1 MSNQKIAI
9 IGISGK
15 YPGADNLDELWENLK
30 QGKDTVTE
38 IPKTRWD
45 HALYYQPGNRVYG
58 KSYSKWGGFIND
70 VDQFDSLF
78 FNMAPKVAELID
90 PQERQFLQ
98 CAYHTVEDAGY
109 SCEGLS
115 ERGPVGVFCAVE
127 YNEYL
132 MYSQANTPVSA
143 LNASITN
150 RVSYCCNFTGPSMTI
165 DTMCSGSISSVHL
178 ACQSIIN
185 GDCRAAIAGGVN
197 LTLHPN
203 KFILHSAGRFS
214 SQTGRCHSFGDKA
227 TGYVASEG
235 VGAVLLKPLDDAL
248 EDGDHIYG
256 VILATAINHG
266 GASRAYT
273 VPKASSQAEVISQA
287 LAKTASD
294 PISYIEAHGSGTAI
308 GDVIEVDGLQR
319 AYNDS
324 YLAKNAQGEAAC
336 LIGSIK
342 SNIGHC
348 ESASGIAGLTKV
360 LLQMRHKTIAPSIHS
375 QTRNPYIDFDNSPFD
390 VPHEAQHWQ
399 VAEGKKRVAGIS
411 AFGAGGSNAHM
422 VIEEYVAAAPVEHQ
436 SVSVP
441 CYIVLSAQS
450 LEQLHRAVKQLHTTL
465 EHTGQ
470 SIHDVQDLRR
480 IACTLQ
486 VGRSHHEH
494 RLALAVNSVDELKQQ
509 LAYTLAHQLDDI
521 NKPTHC
527 WYGEMIKG
535 KALDAFITANNL
547 VYADLLS
554 KADWPAL
561 IGLWIQGYPVD
572 WRALYGGALPNKVSL
587 PGYPFA
593 KQRYWAPDTDVERTY
608 PPLAQLEALAANTTP
623 LRERAASYLKP
634 LQSIIHLTGSEYFI
648 AQHGV
653 NQHPILPG
661 VAYLELIREAL
672 STLLAEHQ
680 HYSIDN
686 VTWRRPMI
694 FDGQSKQVVIELSCL
709 PQAGQRTRFRI
720 YDLRDQSS
728 GDFCRGAVNL
738 CEREAPSQ
746 VPELAQL
753 RATGKVIEV
762 DKQTFY
768 RQFLQAGL
776 DYGPVFR
783 AVESLQRSGS
793 YVVGRLQAQQPQP
806 QLSHAMKW
814 RPEILDSA
822 LHCIL
827 GFYLGEQSCVDEADA
842 DAQQGPMVPFAL
854 SQVREYAPLPES
866 VWVLLDAKQCTA
878 STQNIDLSLCD
889 EQGNV
894 CLQLLGYTARV
905 MKQSTASTKEQA
917 EARGPKKTER
927 AEPVGEIKLLSP
939 TWQPQPLT
947 DATTSDDFNGDAT
960 WIVLLGEA
968 AQWSAQLDA
977 RFSDAE
983 VLCIDAPAEKPGTPL
998 CRADH
1003 YQHYAQALLAVLQQ
1017 VIQHQEAKPER
1028 IQLVTSS
1035 GTEQRMYMG
1044 LLPMLEAA
1052 IHEHVIKFA
1061 DVIMADS
1068 GAEVEKQIRRNG
1080 QIHTPS
1086 CVELKSQQG
1095 DIRRWQALPAAEKT
1109 VSPWQE
1115 QGVYLITGGFGG
1127 LGKIFTQTILAQ
1139 TRVSTVI
1146 LWGRGEL
1153 DLVRQEWLTQCN
1165 AQGVRVH
1172 YQAIDITQ
1180 LNVVEDAITQVL
1192 EEFGHITG
1200 ILHAA
1205 GELQDGM
1212 IVRKSAEQMDRVLSP
1227 KVQGLVNLDAATRIC
1242 DLKFFALFSSIS
1254 SVLGAPGQADYAAA
1268 NGFMDWFAH
1277 DRAQRVKRGECAGHS
1292 VSVNW
1297 PLWQDGGMRMP
1308 RHAMRELKETSGLI
1322 PLPTEAGLDAF
1333 SSALA
1338 AKVSQVLVLYGKGEA
1353 YQNLAHTLQ
1362 AVDEHHT
1369 TEQPE
1374 LRREP
1379 VSFNMQDV
1387 IRAAS
1392 DLLKVPQSSID
1403 GTTALF
1409 DIGFDSVS
1417 ISELAHVL
1425 TQATGVEL
1433 PVSVFYDCTQIDE
1446 LTHYLQAQM
1455 SQDEET
1461 TTAQETTAVHQP
1473 PGTAEIAPSLSEETV
1488 IAMISELLKVPAS
1501 SIDANTAFSD
1511 IGFDSVSLGELASH
1525 LSQELDIEISAT
1537 LFYECTVVAELVAYV
1552 QTQLTHASTQPPAQ
1566 LTNTAPSTPCNER
1579 DVITEISE
1587 LLKVPVASIDADT
1600 TFEQIGFDSV
1610 SLTELASV
1618 LSARYEVEL
1627 STMVFYQCT
1636 SVGELTQHMNV
1647 LLSDAQSQG
1656 RRSVPVH
1663 SSAYTVKSR
1672 NEMRSDIAQT
1682 LLMLI
1687 SEMLKIAQH
1696 DFDVHT
1702 PLEQLGFD
1710 SVSFAEL
1717 AQALN
1722 HRYQAELAPTIFYD
1736 INTVSALAAHLADLQ
1751 RDDKAPLEYVEQVKA
1766 GHSQPPVEPSA
1777 RPSAD
1782 DMPGAEQH
1790 AHQAKVN
1797 PDDDSIAII
1806 GMDGQFP
1813 GANDIAQ
1820 FWDNMAQGKD
1830 CVTEIPRD
1838 RWDWREVYGDTKQD
1852 PRVTRSKW
1860 GGFLAQVD
1868 QFDAGFFGISSHE
1881 ARQMD
1886 PQQRLLLQSAW
1897 HAIENA
1903 GYAPESLSGSNTGV
1917 YIGIAHTSGYGS
1929 VDSVSDQDE
1938 DTSTELSGPINA
1950 PSLGP
1955 NRISYFLNL
1964 KGPSEPVETACS
1976 SALVALHRA
1985 VTALR
1990 SGDCRLCLVGG
2001 VNVIVTAQG
2010 HINLSRAGLLSEVGQ
2025 CRAFAAN
2032 ADGYVRSEG
2041 VATVLLKRLSEA
2053 KRDGDNILAVI
2064 RNSKVGYTGKGSGF
2078 AAPNSNS
2085 QAALIKACYEEKN
2098 IDIARVSCIEAQ
2110 GTGTEIGDAV
2120 EFQALTKAFKGAQ
2133 QGRCALAS
2141 VKTHVGHMEMASG
2154 MASLLKVVLQMQHNH
2169 LVANLHCDELNPHIN
2184 ITQSPFYIPSTA
2196 KPWTSGA
2203 LRDPKVA
2210 GVNAFGF
2217 GGVNAHVIV
2226 EQYLAHDT
2234 HSTQQ
2239 THGPYA
2245 MLLSAKTRPQIET
2258 QARNLLAWLDREPQL
2273 DLYRVAYT
2281 LQVGRSAME
2290 ERLAMVVNSKAEFVE
2305 RLTQVAQGEYNT
2317 PGVYQGTRASS
2328 SSIVSLLQSDTAL
2341 QAVVDGWLKSRELS
2355 MLASLWCNG
2364 LSIAWQNMYQGEGVR
2379 RVNLPG
2385 YPFKTTRHWIGEF
2398 EQQVNQSADHAE
2410 QVTADTELAEHL
2422 LRLAQ
2427 DSMAGHQNL
2436 TLTGALDL
2444 SGCSS
2449 VELVQWQ
2456 QKIHQTLNVQVA
2468 TEDLMATNSIRALA
2482 AQLRALQ
2489 ADASPQAKRA
2499 MVSLS
2504 GAKGVGPALICVPAA
2519 GAMLSSFSSLA
2530 KLLQGSMRLYG
2541 FGHRGFHDQQT
2552 PHDSIQTMAQ
2562 DYVAQLS
2569 SLPEQQTIY
2578 LLGHSLG
2585 ASVVYEMACLLRN
2598 VGRKVHIFMLDSEL
2612 YAQGGISLSTF
2623 FQFFVRDK
2631 QVANTLAHKQAHGD
2645 DVVAPL
2651 AQALLDET
2659 AVSTV
2664 HSKAYL
2670 QQIMHAYAQQI
2681 LMGLQYVPSQKY
2693 DGDITLL
2700 LAKQSHMGGENRQ
2713 QTLAKYRRYCLQNIS
2728 LVSVSGGHYSVLEKA
2743 HVADV
2748 AQILRQTI
2756 TPQSIVPA
2764 GEVNDA

>member
-30 QGKDTVTE
+30 QGKDTITE

-115 ERGPVGVFCAVE
+115 QRGPVGVFCAVE

-178 ACQSIIN
+178 ACQSILN

-214 SQTGRCHSFGDKA
+214 SKTGRCHSFGDKA

-266 GASRAYT
+266 GASRTYT

-319 AYNDS
+319 AYKDG
-324 YLAKNAQGEAAC
+324 YLAKNAQGETAC

-360 LLQMRHKTIAPSIHS
+360 LLQMHHKTIVPSIHS
-375 QTRNPYIDFDNSPFD
+375 QTRNPYIDFDSSPFD
-390 VPHEAQHWQ
+390 VPREAQPWQ

-422 VIEEYVAAAPVEHQ
+422 VVEEYVATTPADAEHQ
-436 SVSVP
+436 SASVP
-441 CYIVLSAQS
+441 SYIVLSAKTK
-450 LEQLHRAVKQLHTTL
+450 EQLHRAVKQLHSTF

-470 SIHDVQDLRR
+470 SVHDVQDLRR
-480 IACTLQ
+480 IASTLQ
-486 VGRSHHEH
+486 VGRTHHEH
-494 RLALAVNSVDELKQQ
+494 RLALVANSVDELTQQ
-509 LAYTLAHQLDDI
+509 LAYVLAHPFDDI
-521 NKPTHC
+521 GQSTLR
-527 WYGEMIKG
+527 WYGETIKG
-535 KALDAFITANNL
+535 KALDEFITANNL

-554 KADWPAL
+554 ETDWPAL

-572 WRALYGGALPNKVSL
+572 WRALYDGVLPSKVSL

-593 KQRYWAPDTDVERTY
+593 KQRYWVPDTDVERTY
-608 PPLAQLEALAANTTP
+608 PPLAQLEALAANTAP
-623 LRERAASYLKP
+623 VREQAASYLKP
-634 LQSIIHLTGSEYFI
+634 LQSIIPLTGSEYFI
-648 AQHGV
+648 AQHVV
-653 NQHPILPG
+653 NQTPILPG
-661 VAYLELIREAL
+661 VAYLELVREAL
-672 STLLAEHQ
+672 SSLLEDHQ

-709 PQAGQRTRFRI
+709 PQVGQRARFRI
-720 YDLRDQSS
+720 YDLLDQSS

-738 CEREAPSQ
+738 GERDAPK
-746 VPELAQL
+746 VPELDQL

-762 DKQTFY
+762 DKQAFY
-768 RQFLQAGL
+768 DQFLQAGL
-776 DYGPVFR
+776 DYGPAFR
-783 AVESLQRSGS
+783 AVESLQRSGA
-793 YVVGRLQAQQPQP
+793 YVVGQLKAQQSQP
-806 QLSHAMKW
+806 QSPLAMKW

-827 GFYLGEQSCVDEADA
+827 GFYFGEQSSVDEADS
-842 DAQQGPMVPFAL
+842 QQGPMVPFVL
-854 SQVREYAPLPES
+854 NQVKEYAPLPES
-866 VWVLLDAKQCTA
+866 VWVILDAKQRTA
-878 STQNIDLSLCD
+878 STQIIDLSLCD

-894 CLQLLGYTARV
+894 CLQLLGYTARI
-905 MKQSTASTKEQA
+905 MKQSTSSTNVQ
-917 EARGPKKTER
+917 TEER
-927 AEPVGEIKLLSP
+927 RPSQAEPVGEIKFFSP
-939 TWQPQPLT
+939 TWRSLPLADT
-947 DATTSDDFNGDAT
+947 TATGDFNGDAS
-960 WIVLLGEA
+960 WIVLFGEA
-968 AQWSAQLDA
+968 AQWSAQLRS
-977 RFSDAE
+977 RFASAE
-983 VLCIDAPAEKPGTPL
+983 VLCIDAASEEPSAPL
-998 CRADH
+998 CSADH

-1017 VIQHQEAKPER
+1017 VIQHQGAKPKR
-1028 IQLVTSS
+1028 IQVVTSS
-1035 GTEQRMYMG
+1035 GTGQRMYAG

-1068 GAEVEKQIRRNG
+1068 GAEAENQIIRNG
-1080 QIHTPS
+1080 QTHKPS
-1086 CVELKSQQG
+1086 CVELKSQQC
-1095 DIRRWQALPAAEKT
+1095 DIRRWQALPAVEKA

-1115 QGVYLITGGFGG
+1115 QGVYLISGGFGG
-1127 LGKIFTQTILAQ
+1127 LGKIFTQAILAQ
-1139 TRVSTVI
+1139 TQASTVI

-1153 DLVRQEWLTQCN
+1153 DSARQQWLTQCN
-1165 AQGVRVH
+1165 AQGERVH
-1172 YQAIDITQ
+1172 YQAIDITR
-1180 LNVVEDAITQVL
+1180 LNEVEDAITEVL
-1192 EEFGHITG
+1192 EKFGQITG
-1200 ILHAA
+1200 VLHAA
-1205 GELQDGM
+1205 GVLQDGM
-1212 IVRKSAEQMDRVLSP
+1212 IVRKSPQHLARVLSP
-1227 KVQGLVNLDAATRIC
+1227 KVQGLVNLDAATQTC
-1242 DLKFFALFSSIS
+1242 DLRFFALFSSVS

-1277 DRAQRVKRGECAGHS
+1277 DRALRVKRGECFGHS

-1322 PLPTEAGLDAF
+1322 PLPTEAGLEAF
-1333 SSALA
+1333 STALA
-1338 AKVSQVLVLYGKGEA
+1338 AQVSQVLVLYGTGEA
-1353 YQNLAHTLQ
+1353 YQNFAQKLQ
-1362 AVDEHHT
+1362 AVDAYYT
-1369 TEQPE
+1369 AEQPAQSQAVV
-1374 LRREP
+1374 P
-1379 VSFNMQDV
+1379 FNVQDV
-1387 IRAAS
+1387 IRAVS

-1417 ISELAHVL
+1417 IGELANVL

-1446 LTHYLQAQM
+1446 LTHYIQSHM
-1455 SQDEET
+1455 SQDDERS
-1461 TTAQETTAVHQP
+1461 TAQQTTAVSQP
-1473 PGTAEIAPSLSEETV
+1473 PSTTEVAPSLSEDTV
-1488 IAMISELLKVPAS
+1488 IALISELLKVPAS
-1501 SIDANTAFSD
+1501 SIDGNTAFSD
-1511 IGFDSVSLGELASH
+1511 IGFDSVSLGEFASH
-1525 LSQELDIEISAT
+1525 LNQALEVEISAT
-1537 LFYECTVVAELVAYV
+1537 LFYECTVVAELVAHL
-1552 QTQLTHASTQPPAQ
+1552 QAQ
-1566 LTNTAPSTPCNER
+1566 LNHGATQSVAQMSKTAPSELCDER
-1579 DVITEISE
+1579 DIIGEISE
-1587 LLKVPVASIDADT
+1587 LLKVPAASIDADT

-1610 SLTELASV
+1610 SLTELASA

-1627 STMVFYQCT
+1627 STTVFYQCT
-1636 SVGELTQHMNV
+1636 CVGELAHHINE
-1647 LLSDAQSQG
+1647 LLSDTQHQVSSEVPAQPSASVVESQIEVG
-1656 RRSVPVH
+1656 
-1663 SSAYTVKSR
+1663 
-1672 NEMRSDIAQT
+1672 SDITQA
-1682 LLMLI
+1682 LLVLI
-1687 SEMLKIAQH
+1687 SDMLKIAQH
-1696 DFDVHT
+1696 DFDIHT
-1702 PLEQLGFD
+1702 PLDQLGFD

-1736 INTVSALAAHLADLQ
+1736 INTVSALAAHLSGSP
-1751 RDDKAPLEYVEQVKA
+1751 RDEKVPVEDVEKAKTV
-1766 GHSQPPVEPSA
+1766 HSQQPGEPSHNA
-1777 RPSAD
+1777 PAED
-1782 DMPGAEQH
+1782 IQEAEQQTRH
-1790 AHQAKVN
+1790 PADHQ
-1797 PDDDSIAII
+1797 DDDSIAII

-1820 FWDNMAQGKD
+1820 FWDNLAQGKD
-1830 CVTEIPRD
+1830 CVTEVPKE
-1838 RWDWREVYGDTKQD
+1838 RWDWRDVYGDTKQD

-1860 GGFLAQVD
+1860 GGFLAHID
-1868 QFDAGFFGISSHE
+1868 QFDAGFFGISCHE

-1929 VDSVSDQDE
+1929 ENETSAQDE
-1938 DTSTELSGPINA
+1938 GASMELSGPINA

-1964 KGPSEPVETACS
+1964 KGPSEPIETACS

-2010 HINLSRAGLLSEVGQ
+2010 HVNLSRAGLLSEEGQ

-2053 KRDGDNILAVI
+2053 KQDGDNILAVI

-2078 AAPNSNS
+2078 AAPNTNS

-2098 IDIARVSCIEAQ
+2098 IDPAQVSYVEAQ

-2120 EFQALTKAFKGAQ
+2120 EFQALTKAFKGTP

-2154 MASLLKVVLQMQHNH
+2154 MASLLKVVLQMQHNQ
-2169 LVANLHCDELNPHIN
+2169 LVANLHCDELNPHID
-2184 ITQSPFYIPSTA
+2184 IAQSPFYIPSMA
-2196 KPWTSGA
+2196 EPWSSGSS
-2203 LRDPKVA
+2203 RDRKVA
-2210 GVNAFGF
+2210 GINAFGF

-2226 EQYLAHDT
+2226 EQYRAPE
-2234 HSTQQ
+2234 TQSARQ
-2239 THGPYA
+2239 THGPYV
-2245 MLLSAKTRPQIET
+2245 MLLSAKTQPQIAI

-2281 LQVGRSAME
+2281 LQVGRSAMD
-2290 ERLAMVVNSKAEFVE
+2290 ERVAMVVNSKDEFIE
-2305 RLTQVAQGEYNT
+2305 CLTQVAQGEYT
-2317 PGVYQGTRASS
+2317 APSVYRGTGASCPP
-2328 SSIVSLLQSDTAL
+2328 IVSLLQSDTAL
-2341 QAVVDGWLKSRELS
+2341 QTVVAGWLQSRELS

-2364 LSIAWQNMYQGEGVR
+2364 LSIAWQNMYQGE
-2379 RVNLPG
+2379 RVQRVSLPG
-2385 YPFKTTRHWIGEF
+2385 YPFQTTRHWIGEL
-2398 EQQVNQSADHAE
+2398 EQQTSQSAHHPE
-2410 QVTADTELAEHL
+2410 QPTADTELEEQL

-2427 DSMAGHQNL
+2427 DSMAEHQQL

-2444 SGCSS
+2444 SECSS

-2456 QKIHQTLNVQVA
+2456 QKIHQALNIQVA
-2468 TEDLMATNSIRALA
+2468 TQDLMAATSIRALA
-2482 AQLRALQ
+2482 AHLSALQ
-2489 ADASPQAKRA
+2489 ADEHLQAEQG

-2504 GAKGVGPALICVPAA
+2504 GSEGVGPALICVPAA
-2519 GAMLSSFSSLA
+2519 GAMLSSFSPLV
-2530 KLLQGSMRLYG
+2530 KLLQGCMHLYG
-2541 FGHRGFHDQQT
+2541 FGHRGFHDQSV
-2552 PHDSIQTMAQ
+2552 PHDSIQAMAQ
-2562 DYVAQLS
+2562 DYVTQLS
-2569 SLPEQQTIY
+2569 SLPKQQTIY

-2598 VGRKVHIFMLDSEL
+2598 VGCKVHIFMLDSEL
-2612 YAQGGISLSTF
+2612 YAQGDISLSAF

-2631 QVANTLAHKQAHGD
+2631 QVAHTLAHKQAQGD

-2651 AQALLDET
+2651 AQALLDEA
-2659 AVSTV
+2659 AVSTE

-2713 QTLAKYRRYCLQNIS
+2713 QTLAKYRRYCLQNIP
-2728 LVSVSGGHYSVLEKA
+2728 LFSVSGGHYSVLEKA
-2743 HVADV
+2743 NVSDV
-2748 AQILRQTI
+2748 AQILRHAI
-2756 TPQSIVPA
+2756 TPQSTVQA
-2764 GEVNDA
+2764 GEVNDV

>member
-15 YPGADNLDELWENLK
+15 YPGADSLDELWENLK

-45 HALYYQPGNRVYG
+45 HALYHQPGNRVYG

-70 VDQFDSLF
+70 VDQFDPLF
-78 FNMAPKVAELID
+78 FNMAPKVAELTD

-150 RVSYCCNFTGPSMTI
+150 GVSYCCNFTGPSMTI

-178 ACQSIIN
+178 ACQSILN
-185 GDCRAAIAGGVN
+185 GECRAAIAGGVN

-214 SQTGRCHSFGDKA
+214 SKTGRCHSFGDKA

-235 VGAVLLKPLDDAL
+235 VGAVLLKPLADAL

-256 VILATAINHG
+256 VVLATAINHG
-266 GASRAYT
+266 GASRTYT

-319 AYNDS
+319 AYNEG

-360 LLQMRHKTIAPSIHS
+360 LLQMRYKTIVPSIHS

-390 VPHEAQHWQ
+390 VPREAQPWQ

-422 VIEEYVAAAPVEHQ
+422 VVEEYVAEIPVEQQ

-441 CYIVLSAQS
+441 SYIVLSAKS
-450 LEQLHRAVKQLHTTL
+450 TEQLHRAVRRLHTTL

-470 SIHDVQDLRR
+470 SVHDVQDLRS
-480 IACTLQ
+480 IASTLQ
-486 VGRSHHEH
+486 VGRAHHEH
-494 RLALAVNSVDELKQQ
+494 RLALAANSMDELTQQ
-509 LAYTLAHQLDDI
+509 LADVLEHQFDDI
-521 NKPTHC
+521 SKPTQR
-527 WYGEMIKG
+527 WYGEIIKG

-554 KADWPAL
+554 EADWPAL
-561 IGLWIQGYPVD
+561 VGLWIQGYPVD
-572 WRALYGGALPNKVSL
+572 WRALYDGTLPNKVSL

-593 KQRYWAPDTDVERTY
+593 KQRYWVPDTDVERTY
-608 PPLAQLEALAANTTP
+608 PPLAQLEALAENAAP
-623 LRERAASYLKP
+623 VREQTASYLKP
-634 LQSIIHLTGSEYFI
+634 LQSIIPLTGSEYFI
-648 AQHGV
+648 AQHVV
-653 NQHPILPG
+653 NQNPILPG
-661 VAYLELIREAL
+661 VAYLELVREAL
-672 STLLAEHQ
+672 STLLEEHQ

-720 YDLRDQSS
+720 YDLLDPSS
-728 GDFCRGAVNL
+728 GDFCRGAINL
-738 CEREAPSQ
+738 GEREAPSK

-753 RATGKVIEV
+753 REKGKTIEV

-768 RQFLQAGL
+768 GQFLQAGL
-776 DYGPVFR
+776 DYGSAFR
-783 AVESLQRSGS
+783 GVESLQRSGA
-793 YVVGRLQAQQPQP
+793 YVVGRLKAQQPQP
-806 QLSHAMKW
+806 QPSQTMKW

-827 GFYLGEQSCVDEADA
+827 GFYLGEQPYVEEADS
-842 DAQQGPMVPFAL
+842 QQGPMVPFVL
-854 SQVREYAPLPES
+854 NQVKEYAPLPET
-866 VWVLLDAKQCTA
+866 VWVILDAKQCTV
-878 STQNIDLSLCD
+878 STQVIDLSLCD

-905 MKQSTASTKEQA
+905 MKSSTPVKKELVKERRPSKTEQA
-917 EARGPKKTER
+917 EPC
-927 AEPVGEIKLLSP
+927 GEIKLLSP
-939 TWQPQPLT
+939 TWQSQPFAA
-947 DATTSDDFNGDAT
+947 ATTDNFNGDTT
-960 WIVLLGEA
+960 WVVLLGDA
-968 AQWSAQLDA
+968 AQWSAQLRA
-977 RFSDAE
+977 RFTGVE
-983 VLCIDAPAEKPGTPL
+983 VVCIDAPAEASKASL
-998 CRADH
+998 CSADH
-1003 YQHYAQALLAVLQQ
+1003 YLHYAQALLAVLQQ
-1017 VIQHQEAKPER
+1017 VIQHQGAKPQR
-1028 IQLVTSS
+1028 IQLVAPP
-1035 GTEQRMYMG
+1035 GTDQRMYAG

-1068 GAEVEKQIRRNG
+1068 SAEVEKQI
-1080 QIHTPS
+1080 IHNAHTHKPS
-1086 CVELKSQQG
+1086 CIELKSQQC
-1095 DIRRWQALPAAEKT
+1095 DIRRWQALPAVEKA

-1115 QGVYLITGGFGG
+1115 QGVYLISGGFGG

-1139 TRVSTVI
+1139 TQTSKVI

-1153 DLVRQEWLTQCN
+1153 DLARQQWLSQCN
-1165 AQGVRVH
+1165 AQGDRVH
-1172 YQAIDITQ
+1172 YQAIDLSR
-1180 LNVVEDAITQVL
+1180 LNEVEDAIAQVL
-1192 EEFGHITG
+1192 EEFGQITG
-1200 ILHAA
+1200 VLHAA
-1205 GELQDGM
+1205 GVLQDGM
-1212 IVRKSAEQMDRVLSP
+1212 IVRKSPQHMDRVLSP
-1227 KVQGLVNLDAATRIC
+1227 KVQGLVNLDAATRTC
-1242 DLKFFALFSSIS
+1242 ELKFFALFSSIS

-1277 DRAQRVKRGECAGHS
+1277 DRALRVKRGECSGHS

-1338 AKVSQVLVLYGKGEA
+1338 AKVSQVLVLYGTGEA
-1353 YQNLAHTLQ
+1353 YQNFAHQLQ
-1362 AVDEHHT
+1362 AVDAYYT
-1369 TEQPE
+1369 VEQPAQ
-1374 LRREP
+1374 RGAAA
-1379 VSFNMQDV
+1379 SFNVQDV
-1387 IRAAS
+1387 IREVS

-1417 ISELAHVL
+1417 ISELANVL

-1446 LTHYLQAQM
+1446 LTHYLQSHL
-1455 SQDEET
+1455 SQGDESA
-1461 TTAQETTAVHQP
+1461 TAQERTAVPQHP
-1473 PGTAEIAPSLSEETV
+1473 SAAAVAPSLSEDTV

-1501 SIDANTAFSD
+1501 SIDGNTAFSD

-1525 LSQELDIEISAT
+1525 LSQALDVELSAT
-1537 LFYECTVVAELVAYV
+1537 LFYECTVVAELVAYL
-1552 QTQLTHASTQPPAQ
+1552 QTQLSHAPTQSPVQ
-1566 LTNTAPSTPCNER
+1566 ISKTAPSAPCNEG
-1579 DVITEISE
+1579 DIIAEISE
-1587 LLKVPVASIDADT
+1587 LLKVPAESIDADT

-1610 SLTELASV
+1610 SLTELASA

-1627 STMVFYQCT
+1627 STTVFYQCT
-1636 SVGELTQHMNV
+1636 CVGELVHHMNE
-1647 LLSDAQSQG
+1647 LLSDTQHQVRSTESVQPSATVVESQKEA
-1656 RRSVPVH
+1656 H
-1663 SSAYTVKSR
+1663 
-1672 NEMRSDIAQT
+1672 SDITQA
-1682 LLMLI
+1682 LLVLI
-1687 SEMLKIAQH
+1687 SDMLKIAKH

-1702 PLEQLGFD
+1702 PLDQLGFD

-1717 AQALN
+1717 AQAIN

-1736 INTVSALAAHLADLQ
+1736 INTVSALAAHLSDSHS
-1751 RDDKAPLEYVEQVKA
+1751 DDKAPVEYVEKVKTV
-1766 GHSQPPVEPSA
+1766 HSQQPVDPSVRPYAEDMQETEQQA
-1777 RPSAD
+1777 RHSTVD
-1782 DMPGAEQH
+1782 Q
-1790 AHQAKVN
+1790 
-1797 PDDDSIAII
+1797 DDDCIAII

-1813 GANDIAQ
+1813 GASDIAQ
-1820 FWDNMAQGKD
+1820 FWDNLKQGKD
-1830 CVTEIPRD
+1830 CVTEIPKE
-1838 RWDWREVYGDTKQD
+1838 RWDWRDVYGDTKQD
-1852 PRVTRSKW
+1852 PRATRSKW
-1860 GGFLAQVD
+1860 GGFLAQID

-1897 HAIENA
+1897 HAIEDA

-1929 VDSVSDQDE
+1929 ENNASDQGAGA
-1938 DTSTELSGPINA
+1938 SMELSGPINA

-2010 HINLSRAGLLSEVGQ
+2010 HINLSRAGLLSEAGQ

-2078 AAPNSNS
+2078 AAPNTNS
-2085 QAALIKACYEEKN
+2085 QATLIKACYEEKN
-2098 IDIARVSCIEAQ
+2098 IDPAQVSYVEAQ

-2133 QGRCALAS
+2133 QGGCALAS

-2169 LVANLHCDELNPHIN
+2169 LVANLHSDELNPHIN
-2184 ITQSPFYIPSTA
+2184 IAQSPFYIPATA
-2196 KPWTSGA
+2196 EPWSRGSQ
-2203 LRDPKVA
+2203 RDPKVA
-2210 GVNAFGF
+2210 GINAFGF

-2226 EQYLAHDT
+2226 EQYRAPDPQ
-2234 HSTQQ
+2234 SARQ
-2239 THGPYA
+2239 THGPYV
-2245 MLLSAKTRPQIET
+2245 MLLSAKTQPQIAI
-2258 QARNLLAWLDREPQL
+2258 QARNLLTWLAREPQL

-2290 ERLAMVVNSKAEFVE
+2290 ERVAMVVNSQAEFVE
-2305 RLTQVAQGEYNT
+2305 CLTQITQGEYNA
-2317 PGVYQGTRASS
+2317 PGVYQGTSASCPP
-2328 SSIVSLLQSDTAL
+2328 IVSMLQSDTAL
-2341 QAVVDGWLKSRELS
+2341 QTVVDGWLKSRDLS

-2364 LSIAWQNMYQGEGVR
+2364 LSIAWQNMYRGEVVR
-2379 RVNLPG
+2379 RVSLPG
-2385 YPFKTTRHWIGEF
+2385 YPFKATRHWIGEF
-2398 EQQVNQSADHAE
+2398 EQQINQSADRSE
-2410 QVTADTELAEHL
+2410 QLIANTELEEQL

-2427 DSMAGHQNL
+2427 DSMAEQAHL

-2456 QKIHQTLNVQVA
+2456 QKIHQTLNIQV
-2468 TEDLMATNSIRALA
+2468 TTHDLMAANSIRALA
-2482 AQLRALQ
+2482 EQLSATQAGEELQ
-2489 ADASPQAKRA
+2489 VEHG

-2504 GAKGVGPALICVPAA
+2504 GSEGAGPALICVPAA
-2519 GAMLSSFSSLA
+2519 GAMLSSFSPLV
-2530 KLLQGSMRLYG
+2530 KLLQGRMRLYG
-2541 FGHRGFHDQQT
+2541 FGHRGFHDSSIA
-2552 PHDSIQTMAQ
+2552 HDSIQAMAQ
-2562 DYVAQLS
+2562 DYVTQLS

-2598 VGRKVHIFMLDSEL
+2598 EGRKVHIFMLDSEL
-2612 YAQGGISLSTF
+2612 YAQGDISLSAF
-2623 FQFFVRDK
+2623 FQFFVRDT
-2631 QVANTLAHKQAHGD
+2631 QVANTLAHKQAQGD
-2645 DVVAPL
+2645 DVVTPL
-2651 AQALLDET
+2651 AQALLDEA
-2659 AVSTV
+2659 AVSTE

-2713 QTLAKYRRYCLQNIS
+2713 QTLAKYRRYCLQNIP

-2743 HVADV
+2743 NVADV

-2756 TPQSIVPA
+2756 TPQFAAQA
-2764 GEVNDA
+2764 GEINDV